1 MRASATYLDHVSG
14 RQSLLA
20 GDGELFNTKAVALL
34 MHGGKEN
41 SIDPALPRHA
51 AVWRMAPI
59 ARRLVILGAGS
70 GLAVWRLRFRY
81 RGWNNAAEHPLE
93 DARWA
98 LRQLRSRHAGVP
110 IVLVG
115 YSMGGRAALRVA
127 GENDVTA
134 VAALAPWLPSGEV
147 CDQLAGRRLLVM
159 HGTNDRVTSAQRSRD
174 YVHNARAIADEATFI
189 AMRGCGHTMARR
201 SRLWH
206 QLTAQFVLHAGL
218 GIEPPRLLADVIA
231 AGEAVL

>member
-20 GDGELFNTKAVALL
+20 GDGELSATKAVALL

-41 SIDPALPRHA
+41 SVEPALSRHA

-59 ARRLVILGAGS
+59 ARQLVAGGTNA

-98 LRQLRSRHAGVP
+98 LRQMRSRHPGAP
-110 IVLVG
+110 IVIVG

-127 GENDVTA
+127 GEDDVTA
-134 VAALAPWLPSGEV
+134 VVALAPWLPSGEA
-147 CDQLAGRRLLVM
+147 CDQLAGRRLLVV
-159 HGTNDRVTSAQRSRD
+159 HGTSDRITSPQRSRD
-174 YVHNARAIADEATFI
+174 YVHEVRSVADEATYI
-189 AMRGCGHTMARR
+189 AIRGCGHTMARR
-201 SRLWH
+201 ARLWH
-206 QLTAQFVLHAGL
+206 RLSTQFVLNAGL
-218 GIEPPRLLADVIA
+218 GIAPGHLLSNAIT